1 MEEADFE
8 AYCQGSWGLPCFR
21 WVRSS
26 LPKSIFF
33 LSNLSRPFLKSSDMS
48 IEMTSEIVDLV
59 AMAVDKFI
67 AVKNYEVGGSRIL
80 VYVKR

>member
-1 MEEADFE
+1 
-8 AYCQGSWGLPCFR
+8 
-21 WVRSS
+21 
-26 LPKSIFF
+26 
-33 LSNLSRPFLKSSDMS
+33 MS